1 MKKIRW
7 GIIGA
12 GDVCEV
18 KSGPGFY
25 KAPESGLVAITKRD
39 PEAAQEFAGRHGV
52 ARWYTEPEKLIAD
65 EEVDA
70 VYVATPPHLH
80 RRFAEEAMLAGKPVL
95 VEKPMATRAAD
106 CDAMMEVSMRTGNPL
121 WVAYYRRALDKF
133 VAIRDA
139 IEAGEIGEPR
149 SVVLEFSQNRER
161 YTPGKE
167 GAPWRVDPTVA
178 GAGVV
183 ADMGSHML
191 DLLDWFLGPITAVS
205 GRATNRAREYA
216 AEDLIAATFL
226 AGSNAAVTGSALW
239 DISGRQ
245 EADRTVIRGSEGA
258 IEYSTFNDAPAVLYK
273 DGAVTQMA
281 KKPFPK
287 HVHQPLIELINQE
300 LRGGEPA
307 PTTASSGARTNRVL
321 DALVADYYARE

>member
-25 KAPESGLVAITKRD
+25 KAPGSELVAITKRD
-39 PEAAQEFAGRHGV
+39 AGAAEEFARRHGV
-52 ARWYTEPEKLIAD
+52 RRWYTEPEKLIAD
-65 EEVDA
+65 DEVDA

-95 VEKPMATRAAD
+95 VEKPMATSGAD
-106 CDAMMEVSMRTGNPL
+106 CDAMLEVSMRTGKPL

-133 VAIRDA
+133 VAIKEA
-139 IEAGEIGEPR
+139 IDSGVIGEPR

-161 YTPGKE
+161 YTPGKD
-167 GAPWRVDPTVA
+167 GAPWRVDPKVA
-178 GAGVV
+178 GAGIV

-191 DLLDWFLGPITAVS
+191 DLLDWFLGPITSVS
-205 GRATNRAREYA
+205 AKASNQAGEYQ

-226 AGSNAAVTGSALW
+226 ARREAPVTGAALW
-239 DISGRQ
+239 DFSGRR
-245 EADRTVIRGSEGA
+245 EVDRTIIRGSEGA
-258 IEYSTFNDAPAVLYK
+258 IEYATFDDAPARLYK
-273 DGAVTQMA
+273 NGAMTEMA
-281 KKPFPK
+281 PKPFPK
-287 HVHQPLIELINQE
+287 HVHQPLIELINGE
-300 LRGGEPA
+300 LRGGTPA
-307 PTTASSGARTNRVL
+307 PSSASSGARTNRVL
-321 DALVADYYARE
+321 DALVAQYYAR